1 MAMKISRAQTKDNK
15 SRIVA
20 AAAQLFRERGFERVG
35 VAELMH
41 AAGLTHGGFYNHFDS
56 KRQLEKEACAF
67 SFGEALGP
75 LARIGELDSGRERR
89 AAFAAYV
96 ESYLKPREAGAAAP
110 RCPFVVFGSDM
121 PRQEEGT
128 RGVFGRGV
136 RDYLEKFTGALRRK
150 SKKPEDTRADAVFAM
165 AAMVGASTLAYGV
178 DEIDKE
184 LAQEIRTTVRERL
197 IEEFAE

>member
-1 MAMKISRAQTKDNK
+1 VRISKAQAQDNK

-41 AAGLTHGGFYNHFDS
+41 AAGLTHGGFYNHFES
-56 KRQLEKEACAF
+56 KRQLEEEACAL

-75 LARIGELDSGRERR
+75 LSRIGELESGRERR

-96 ESYLKPREAGAAAP
+96 ETYLKPREAGASAP

-121 PRQEEGT
+121 PRQDEGT
-128 RGVFGRGV
+128 RGIFGKGLRG
-136 RDYLEKFTGALRRK
+136 YLEKFAGALRRK
-150 SKKPEDTRADAVFAM
+150 SKKAEQTRADAVFAM

-178 DEIDKE
+178 DEVDKD
-184 LAQEIRTTVRERL
+184 LAAEIRATVRARL
-197 IEEFAE
+197 IEEFAD

>member
-1 MAMKISRAQTKDNK
+1 MKISKAQAQENK
-15 SRIVA
+15 RRIVA
-20 AAAQLFRERGFERVG
+20 AAAQLFRKRGFEGVG

-56 KRQLEKEACAF
+56 KRQLEEEACAL

-75 LARIGELDSGRERR
+75 LSRIGELDSGRERR
-89 AAFAAYV
+89 AAFAAYL
-96 ESYLKPREAGAAAP
+96 ENYLKPRDPDAAAP

-128 RGVFGRGV
+128 RGVFGKGL
-136 RDYLEKFTGALRRK
+136 RDYLERFTGALRRK
-150 SKKPEDTRADAVFAM
+150 SKKPEQTRADAVFAM
-165 AAMVGASTLAYGV
+165 AAMVGASTLAYGI

-184 LAQEIRTTVRERL
+184 LAQEIRAIVRERL
-197 IEEFAE
+197 IDEFVG

>member
-1 MAMKISRAQTKDNK
+1 MVMKISRAQAKENK

-20 AAAQLFRERGFERVG
+20 TAAQLFRERGFERVG

-56 KRQLEKEACAF
+56 KRQLEEEACAL

-75 LARIGELDSGRERR
+75 LSRIGEPDSGRERR

-96 ESYLKPREAGAAAP
+96 DNYLKSREAGAAAP

-121 PRQEEGT
+121 PRQDEGT
-128 RGVFGRGV
+128 RGVFGKGL
-136 RDYLEKFTGALRRK
+136 RDYLQKFANALRRK
-150 SKKPEDTRADAVFAM
+150 SKKPEETRADAIFAM

-184 LAQEIRTTVRERL
+184 LAQEIRATVRERL
-197 IEEFAE
+197 IDEFAD

>member
-1 MAMKISRAQTKDNK
+1 MAMKISRAQTKENK

-20 AAAQLFRERGFERVG
+20 TAAQLFRERGFERVG

-41 AAGLTHGGFYNHFDS
+41 AAGLTHGGFYNHFGS
-56 KRQLEKEACAF
+56 KRQLEEEACAH

-96 ESYLKPREAGAAAP
+96 DNYLKSREAGAAAP

-121 PRQEEGT
+121 PRQEKGA
-128 RGVFGRGV
+128 RGVFGKGLRA
-136 RDYLEKFTGALRRK
+136 YLEKFAGALRRK
-150 SKKPEDTRADAVFAM
+150 SKKPEETRADAIFAM

-178 DEIDKE
+178 DEIDNE
-184 LAQEIRTTVRERL
+184 LAQEIRATVRERL
-197 IEEFAE
+197 IEEFAA

>member
-1 MAMKISRAQTKDNK
+1 MKISKAQAQENK

-20 AAAQLFRERGFERVG
+20 AAAQLFRQRGFEGVA

-56 KRQLEKEACAF
+56 KRQLEEEACAF

-75 LARIGELDSGRERR
+75 LSRISELDSGRERR

-96 ESYLKPREAGAAAP
+96 ENYLKPRDPNAAAP

-128 RGVFGRGV
+128 RGVFTRGL
-136 RDYLEKFTGALRRK
+136 RDYLEKFAGALRRK
-150 SKKPEDTRADAVFAM
+150 SKKPEETRTDGVFAM
-165 AAMVGASTLAYGV
+165 AAMVGAATLAYGV
-178 DEIDKE
+178 DEIDKH
-184 LAQEIRTTVRERL
+184 LAEEIRATVRDRL
-197 IEEFAE
+197 IEEFAH

>member
-1 MAMKISRAQTKDNK
+1 MKISRAQTKENK

-56 KRQLEKEACAF
+56 KRQLEEEACAL

-75 LARIGELDSGRERR
+75 LSRIGDLESGRERR

-96 ESYLKPREAGAAAP
+96 ETYLKPREARGSAP

-121 PRQEEGT
+121 PRQDEGT
-128 RGVFGRGV
+128 RGVFGKGL
-136 RDYLEKFTGALRRK
+136 RDYLEKFAEALRRK
-150 SKKPEDTRADAVFAM
+150 SKKAEHTRADAVFAM

-178 DEIDKE
+178 DEIDKD
-184 LAQEIRTTVRERL
+184 LAAEIRATVRARL
-197 IEEFAE
+197 IEEFAD

>member
-1 MAMKISRAQTKDNK
+1 MKISRAQTKENK

-56 KRQLEKEACAF
+56 KRQLKEEACAL

-75 LARIGELDSGRERR
+75 LSRIGELESGRERR

-96 ESYLKPREAGAAAP
+96 EGYLKPRDPDAAAP

-128 RGVFGRGV
+128 RGIFGKGL

-150 SKKPEDTRADAVFAM
+150 SKKPEQTRADAVFAM
-165 AAMVGASTLAYGV
+165 AAIVGAATLAYGV

-184 LAQEIRTTVRERL
+184 LAREIRTTVRERL
-197 IEEFAE
+197 IEEFAD

>member
-1 MAMKISRAQTKDNK
+1 MVMKISRAQTKENK

-20 AAAQLFRERGFERVG
+20 AAAQLFREHGFEGVG

-56 KRQLEKEACAF
+56 KRQLEEEVCAL
-67 SFGEALGP
+67 SLGEALGP
-75 LARIGELDSGRERR
+75 LSRIGELESGRERR

-96 ESYLKPREAGAAAP
+96 EGYLKAREPGGAAP
-110 RCPFVVFGSDM
+110 GCPFVAFGSDM

-128 RGVFGRGV
+128 RGVFGKGLRA
-136 RDYLEKFTGALRRK
+136 YLEKFAGALRRK
-150 SKKPEDTRADAVFAM
+150 SKRPEETRADAIFAM

-184 LAQEIRTTVRERL
+184 LAQEIRATVRTRL
-197 IEEFAE
+197 VDEFAD

>member
-1 MAMKISRAQTKDNK
+1 MKISKAQAQENK

-20 AAAQLFRERGFERVG
+20 TAAQLFRERGFERVG

-41 AAGLTHGGFYNHFDS
+41 AAGLTHGGFYNHFNS
-56 KRQLEKEACAF
+56 KRQLEEEACAL

-75 LARIGELDSGRERR
+75 LGRIGELESGRERR
-89 AAFAAYV
+89 TAFASYV
-96 ESYLKPREAGAAAP
+96 ESYLKPRASDAAAP

-128 RGVFGRGV
+128 RGVFGRGL
-136 RDYLEKFTGALRRK
+136 RDYLEKFAGALRRK
-150 SKKPEDTRADAVFAM
+150 SKKPEQTRADAVFAM
-165 AAMVGASTLAYGV
+165 AAMVGAATLAYGV

-184 LAQEIRTTVRERL
+184 LAQEIRATVRERL
-197 IEEFAE
+197 IEEFAD

>member
-1 MAMKISRAQTKDNK
+1 MRISKAQAQDNK

-41 AAGLTHGGFYNHFDS
+41 AAGLTHGGFYNHFES
-56 KRQLEKEACAF
+56 KRQLEEEACAL

-75 LARIGELDSGRERR
+75 LSRIGELESGRERR

-96 ESYLKPREAGAAAP
+96 ETYLKPREAGASAP

-121 PRQEEGT
+121 PRQDEGT
-128 RGVFGRGV
+128 RGIFGKGLRG
-136 RDYLEKFTGALRRK
+136 YLEKFAGALRRK
-150 SKKPEDTRADAVFAM
+150 SKKAEQTRADAVFAM

-178 DEIDKE
+178 DEVDKD
-184 LAQEIRTTVRERL
+184 LAAEIRATVRARL
-197 IEEFAE
+197 IEEFAD

>member
-1 MAMKISRAQTKDNK
+1 MRISKAQTKENK
-15 SRIVA
+15 DRIVA
-20 AAAQLFRERGFERVG
+20 AAAQLFRERGFEGVG

-41 AAGLTHGGFYNHFDS
+41 AAGLTHGGFYNHFES
-56 KRQLEKEACAF
+56 KRQLEEEACAH

-75 LARIGELDSGRERR
+75 LARIGERDSGRERR
-89 AAFAAYV
+89 AAFAQYV
-96 ESYLKPREAGAAAP
+96 ENYLKSREPGAPAP

-128 RGVFGRGV
+128 RGVFGTGL
-136 RDYLEKFTGALRRK
+136 RDYLTKFASALRRK
-150 SKKPEDTRADAVFAM
+150 SKKPEETRADAIFAM

-184 LAQEIRTTVRERL
+184 LAQEVRATVRERL
-197 IEEFAE
+197 IDLFAD

>member
-1 MAMKISRAQTKDNK
+1 MKISKAQAQENK
-15 SRIVA
+15 RRIVA
-20 AAAQLFRERGFERVG
+20 AAAQLFRKRGFEGVG

-56 KRQLEKEACAF
+56 KRQLEEEACAL

-75 LARIGELDSGRERR
+75 LSRIGDLESGRERR

-96 ESYLKPREAGAAAP
+96 EGYLKPRDPDAAAP

-128 RGVFGRGV
+128 RGIFGKGL

-150 SKKPEDTRADAVFAM
+150 SKKPEQTRADAVFAM
-165 AAMVGASTLAYGV
+165 AAMVGAATLAYGV
-178 DEIDKE
+178 HEVDKD
-184 LAQEIRTTVRERL
+184 LAQEIRAIVRERL
-197 IEEFAE
+197 IDEFAG